1 MKLTKVQVLYR
12 HHESGLIE
20 PAVCNYKGPVPEK
33 VWERLNRRFLKLD
46 ATRYFF
52 PLEPMDAYQDAV
64 AQVTEKAVR
73 IARGEIVLRKATRET
88 YLTSAANL
96 AFLNFHERRVQPVRE
111 VYRRVANKTAGH
123 GAVGEDGF
131 DIDNYDGTQDCPD
144 KTMTDISGELCQES
158 VPLGTAMTA
167 QQLAESLPGYPSLRE
182 RQEKAAVLL
191 GEICERLLATDR
203 KTGEEIVDV
212 FAAYV
217 AADGNHFAAAHLV
230 HIGKNR
236 WYRSWPH
243 WLALARRAA
252 EAGER
257 YNDGNAL

>member
-1 MKLTKVQVLYR
+1 MRIQVLYR

-20 PAVCNYKGPVPEK
+20 PAVCNYEGHVPEK
-33 VWERLNRRFLKLD
+33 VWKRLNRRFLKLD
-46 ATRYFF
+46 AGRYFY

-64 AQVTEKAVR
+64 AQVTEKAER
-73 IARGEIVLRKATRET
+73 IARGEIVLRDASAET

-96 AFLNFHERRVQPVRE
+96 AFLKFHERKVQPARAI
-111 VYRRVANKTAGH
+111 YHRVANKTAGR
-123 GAVGEDGF
+123 GAVGEDRF

-144 KTMTDISGELCQES
+144 KTMTDISDEPCEES

-167 QQLAESLPGYPSLRE
+167 QQLVESLPGYPSRRE
-182 RQEKAAVLL
+182 REEKATAVL

-203 KTGEEIVDV
+203 KIGREITDV

-236 WYRSWPH
+236 WYRSWPR

-252 EAGER
+252 EVGEKER
-257 YNDGNAL
+257 ALRN